1 MAKLPNFLVIIR
13 SEKLSGKGQGRGC
26 LGVRKKERFVLGK
39 RTFRSQKSKHFV
51 LRIIKEL
58 IILLKNGDE
67 KAFTTLYRLYW
78 SKVYNFSRLYL
89 SSITEV
95 EEVVQ
100 EVFVKVWETRDFL
113 RADDNFKG
121 YLFIITRNLIFN
133 QFRKSFNE
141 NAYKLTVLSAAMDY
155 YDMEDELSAAD
166 LKEFIKRMVG
176 GLPPR
181 QQEVFKMSRDEHLTY
196 KEIATRLNISEKTV
210 ERHIN
215 EAIKFLKKNIMLY
228 LIFIF

>member
-1 MAKLPNFLVIIR
+1 MQILYAM
-13 SEKLSGKGQGRGC
+13 SE
-26 LGVRKKERFVLGK
+26 
-39 RTFRSQKSKHFV
+39 
-51 LRIIKEL
+51 KEL

-100 EVFVKVWETRDFL
+100 EVFVKVWDTRDFL

-176 GLPPR
+176 ELPPR

>member
-1 MAKLPNFLVIIR
+1 MDERTLV
-13 SEKLSGKGQGRGC
+13 LQ
-26 LGVRKKERFVLGK
+26 LKEGN
-39 RTFRSQKSKHFV
+39 
-51 LRIIKEL
+51 E
-58 IILLKNGDE
+58 N
-67 KAFTTLYRLYW
+67 AFTTLYETYW
-78 SKVYNFSRLYL
+78 AKVYNFSRLYL
-89 SSITEV
+89 TSSTEI

-100 EVFVKVWETRDFL
+100 DVFVKVWEARIFIKENE
-113 RADDNFKG
+113 NFKG
-121 YLFIITRNLIFN
+121 FLFIITRNIIFN

-176 GLPPR
+176 ELPPR

>member
-1 MAKLPNFLVIIR
+1 MNGVQTRFKCKLDVKR
-13 SEKLSGKGQGRGC
+13 CK
-26 LGVRKKERFVLGK
+26 RFVFPPSSLLP
-39 RTFRSQKSKHFV
+39 RSNALKTKAIRYFQTDQT
-51 LRIIKEL
+51 LTRIVSSPL
-58 IILLKNGDE
+58 DE

>member
-1 MAKLPNFLVIIR
+1 MHLFFGYIDYRFSPLIYWVAFGACRNLTFYDVFFLCLKNKIILLLFLTINNIFVQILYAM
-13 SEKLSGKGQGRGC
+13 SE
-26 LGVRKKERFVLGK
+26 
-39 RTFRSQKSKHFV
+39 
-51 LRIIKEL
+51 KEL

-78 SKVYNFSRLYL
+78 SKVYNFSLLYL
-89 SSITEV
+89 SSITEF
-95 EEVVQ
+95 VVVGHL
-100 EVFVKVWETRDFL
+100 VFLYVWETSYFL

-176 GLPPR
+176 ELPPR

-196 KEIATRLNISEKTV
+196 KEIATRLISVRKQ
-210 ERHIN
+210 
-215 EAIKFLKKNIMLY
+215 
-228 LIFIF
+228 